1 MNLINWLGVGTVA
14 ATKQTDT
21 KEIMVHLPKDSPTA
35 DGRTVAQTEV
45 KEEAAVNG
53 NGEPIKVTTMISNTK
68 PAKWN
73 SMGEPNRLT
82 APDVR
87 EGSQVSLYQV
97 AGQSTIYWTTY
108 GFSAETHRLETVVW
122 GFQANPNINEDTE
135 FNVENFY
142 TITLDTRSGFFAL
155 RTSQSNGEKSGF
167 EAKVDGM
174 NGRFEVVG
182 SNKSFMIMDD
192 HNSKFTYSNKEGTV
206 IGVDKK
212 KMALMTEDSILLGA
226 TNSVSIVTKDLNF
239 EAKTINVKAD
249 LANVAIPTTNWQ
261 GNINLEGNIDQEG
274 NTTQEGNL
282 TQTGN
287 TTVTGIVQG
296 LTAVRTSRV
305 DLDLHG
311 HTGVRGGSDTSGPP
325 VPGI

>member
-14 ATKQTDT
+14 STKQTNT
-21 KEIMVHLPKDSPTA
+21 KEIMVHMPKDSPTA
-35 DGRTVAQTEV
+35 DGRTLAQVET
-45 KEEAAVNG
+45 KQEEAVNG
-53 NGEPIKVTTMISNTK
+53 NGEPIKVTTMIGNTK

-97 AGQSTIYWTTY
+97 GGQSSIYWTTH
-108 GFSAETHRLETVVW
+108 GFSAETHRLETIVW
-122 GFQANPNINEDTE
+122 GFQANPNTDENTE

-155 RTSQSNGEKSGF
+155 RTSQSNGEKSGL
-167 EAKVDGM
+167 EAKIDGM
-174 NGRFEVVG
+174 NGRFEMVG
-182 SNKSFMIMDD
+182 SNKSAMIMDD
-192 HNSKFTYSNKEGTV
+192 HNSKFTYTNKEGTV

-212 KMALMTEDSILLGA
+212 KLALMTNDSILLGA
-226 TNSVSIVTKDLNF
+226 ENKISLITKELNI
-239 EAKTINVKAD
+239 EAKTINIKAD
-249 LANVAIPTTNWQ
+249 EANIAIKTTNWEGNIIQ
-261 GNINLEGNIDQEG
+261 EGNIN
-274 NTTQEGNL
+274 QEGNL
-282 TQTGN
+282 QQTGN

-325 VPGI
+325 VPGL